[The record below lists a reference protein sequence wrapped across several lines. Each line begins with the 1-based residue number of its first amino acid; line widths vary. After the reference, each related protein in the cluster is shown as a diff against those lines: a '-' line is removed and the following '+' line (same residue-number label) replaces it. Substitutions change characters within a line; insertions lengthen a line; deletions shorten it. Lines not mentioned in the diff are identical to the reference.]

1 MLEAYE
7 TAAKRHAKRAD
18 AAGTTHIIRLWLTM
32 QPAKKKYSAS
42 STCKL
47 AAYMSVRNLFHITR
61 SLCKTMQDSAM
72 LQEAGS
78 YAYSTKTGQS

>member
-32 QPAKKKYSAS
+32 QPARKKYNAS

-47 AAYMSVRNLFHITR
+47 ATYITVRKLIHITCD
-61 SLCKTMQDSAM
+61 SCEMMQDSVM

-78 YAYSTKTGQS
+78 YAYSTETGQS